1 MISYSYERLT
11 TFYDW
16 ARLVGEAIARP
27 GRQQT
32 AVSGRIDILTGL
44 KGAVIP

>member
-32 AVSGRIDILTGL
+32 AVIGRSQDLEG
-44 KGAVIP
+44 